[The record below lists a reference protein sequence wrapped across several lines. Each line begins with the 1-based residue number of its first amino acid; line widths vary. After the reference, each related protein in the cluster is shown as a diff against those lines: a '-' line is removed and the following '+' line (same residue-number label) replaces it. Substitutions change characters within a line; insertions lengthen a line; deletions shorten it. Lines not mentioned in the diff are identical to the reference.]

1 MNTSGEVKEQ
11 IGQLLK
17 DKEILETEKRSLLDE
32 KKHLEEN
39 LSKVSEEVCCAA
51 YMEGDDLYCEL
62 ILLVIVKVSNRG
74 RKGGEVA
81 I

>member
-1 MNTSGEVKEQ
+1 MNTSDEVKEQ

-39 LSKVSEEVCCAA
+39 LSEVSKEV
-51 YMEGDDLYCEL
+51 
-62 ILLVIVKVSNRG
+62 SFTW
-74 RKGGEVA
+74 
-81 I
+81 